1 MLLPFAFAVL
11 AAVFW
16 AITNHI
22 DKYMISKA
30 VKNADHRALVV
41 VSSLVAG
48 LVMAIIYAFICG
60 FNFTLD
66 WQSILIL
73 FGNSALYALTLV
85 FWFKAISR
93 DDPTIVVIMFQLI
106 PVFSLIISP
115 LFLKE
120 DAIRPLQLVGGA
132 ITTLAAISV
141 TYESSKKKFS
151 KKKLVTLGLMTCTSL
166 GYALWFIIERYVN
179 QNHDFNETTFWS
191 NATLFLVGVLILIF
205 IKSYRKSFKKMLKT
219 NGAKIISINLIN
231 ELFNSFGGIFSTL
244 ASTMASVAIVSFISQ
259 GVQPFAVMILG
270 IIITK
275 LFPKLGKETIHKK
288 EVLKRTITIIIC
300 AIGLALIQFG

>member
-1 MLLPFAFAVL
+1 MLLPFIFAVL

-22 DKYMISKA
+22 DKYMISRV

-48 LVMAIIYAFICG
+48 LVMAIIYAFICK
-60 FNFTLD
+60 FDLSFD

-85 FWFKAISR
+85 FWFKAINR

-106 PVFSLIISP
+106 PVFLLLISP
-115 LFLKE
+115 LLLHE
-120 DAIRPLQLVGGA
+120 EAIRPLQLVGGI

-141 TYESSKKKFS
+141 TYEPSKKKFN

-166 GYALWFIIERYVN
+166 GYALWFVIERYVN
-179 QNHDFNETTFWS
+179 QNHDFNQTTFWS
-191 NATLFLVGVLILIF
+191 NVTLFLIGILIIVF
-205 IKSYRKSFKKMLKT
+205 VKSYRKSFCKMLKS
-219 NGAKIISINLIN
+219 NGVKVISINLIN

-244 ASTMASVAIVSFISQ
+244 AGTMASVAVVSFISQ

-270 IIITK
+270 ILIAKLLPKMHKEKITK
-275 LFPKLGKETIHKK
+275 REII
-288 EVLKRTITIIIC
+288 KRTITIAIC
-300 AIGLALIQFG
+300 AAGLALIEFG